1 MRCCVLQHPAF
12 EDPGTFAPVLLEAG
26 WIIQASHAAD
36 GLPDARDRLDAD
48 LCIVLGGPMGVND
61 GTAYP
66 FLARELELVC
76 SRLGEGR
83 PLLGSRAAAAGQDFS
98 RRWLA
103 GVFTA

>member
-1 MRCCVLQHPAF
+1 
-12 EDPGTFAPVLLEAG
+12 
-26 WIIQASHAAD
+26 
-36 GLPDARDRLDAD
+36 
-48 LCIVLGGPMGVND
+48 MGVND

-66 FLARELELVC
+66 FLARELELVR